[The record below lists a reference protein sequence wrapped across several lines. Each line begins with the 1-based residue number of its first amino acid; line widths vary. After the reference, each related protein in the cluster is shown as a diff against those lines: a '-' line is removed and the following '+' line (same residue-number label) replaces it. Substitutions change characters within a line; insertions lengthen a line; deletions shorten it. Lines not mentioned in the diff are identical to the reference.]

1 MAYVALYRKYR
12 SQSFEEV
19 VGQRH
24 IITVLQNAIRLGRIA
39 HAYLFCGPRGCG
51 KTSTARLLARALN
64 CQASDKPTPTPCG
77 VCDMCMRIRDGS
89 AMDVIEMDAAS
100 ETGIDDVR
108 EKIIE
113 NARYYPAEA
122 RFKVYII
129 DEVHDLSAK
138 AFDSLLKTIEEPPA
152 HVVFILATTEAHKVP
167 ITIRS
172 RCQRMDFRRGTLS
185 DLVENL
191 KRVLNKEGVEY
202 DEEAVIS
209 VARAAEGSFRDSL
222 SLLEQTLAYSDGC
235 LTAETVNVSIGAIGP
250 KVLDEII
257 QVVQS
262 NDIGNALKMADDL
275 MNSGKDAKQTL
286 NALQNHLR
294 DLLVASTS
302 PDASA
307 LSDVSEERFLELKR
321 QSSFFEPRQL
331 LAMLDILSEIERD
344 LRFSNQQ
351 RLLVERALLKIQP
364 ANLQFS
370 QKAIAKA
377 TITTE
382 AVKPSFQ
389 RREPEPPLK
398 TKATI
403 APQPA
408 HEHHAETVSVP
419 KAEKNTHASLSL
431 ESVQFVWRRVLKE
444 MLDKFPS
451 MGAILSDEV
460 YVSGVDGDVVTLSFP
475 SQFAVD
481 KINRIVSKDPGKP
494 MGKDYIAK
502 EMSEQLGGVALKLV
516 CVMNKQLPPVAPTPE
531 FDEPSPAQEI
541 PSPSDEEDDSD
552 DLEDNSNFHEADEP
566 EIADDPDGEEETQME
581 QQSDLDVVLDIFNG
595 RIIP

>member
-51 KTSTARLLARALN
+51 KTSTARLLAKALN

-77 VCDMCMRIRDGS
+77 VCDMCLRIRDGS

-202 DEEAVIS
+202 DDEAVIS

-222 SLLEQTLAYSDGC
+222 SLLEQTLAYSEGR

-275 MNSGKDAKQTL
+275 MNSGKDAKQAL

-321 QSSFFEPRQL
+321 QSSYFEPRQL
-331 LAMLDILSEIERD
+331 LAMLDILAEIERD

-364 ANLQFS
+364 ANLQVS
-370 QKAIAKA
+370 QKAIANA
-377 TITTE
+377 AIRTDTD
-382 AVKPSFQ
+382 KPSHQ
-389 RREPEPPLK
+389 RRESEPSPK

-408 HEHHAETVSVP
+408 PEHHAETVSAR
-419 KAEKNTHASLSL
+419 KDEKITHASLSR
-431 ESVQFVWRRVLKE
+431 ERVQYVWRRVLQE
-444 MLDKFPS
+444 MINKFPS
-451 MGAILSDEV
+451 MGAILSEEV
-460 YVSGVDGDVVTLSFP
+460 YVSGVDGDVVTLAFP

-516 CVMNKQLPPVAPTPE
+516 CVMNKQLPPMALTPE
-531 FDEPSPAQEI
+531 FDEPSSAHEI

-552 DLEDNSNFHEADEP
+552 DLENNSNFHGADEP
-566 EIADDPDGEEETQME
+566 EIADGSDGETETQME

-595 RIIP
+595 RIIS

>member
-51 KTSTARLLARALN
+51 KTSTARLFARALN

-77 VCDMCMRIRDGS
+77 MCDMCMRIRDGS

-113 NARYYPAEA
+113 NARYYPVEA

-222 SLLEQTLAYSDGC
+222 SLLEQTLAYSDGR
-235 LTAETVNVSIGAIGP
+235 LTSDTVNVSLGAIGP
-250 KVLDEII
+250 QVLDEII

-262 NDIGNALKMADDL
+262 NDLGKALKMADDL
-275 MNSGKDAKQTL
+275 INSGKDAKQAI

-302 PDASA
+302 SDASA

-331 LAMLDILSEIERD
+331 LAMLDILAEIERD

-351 RLLVERALLKIQP
+351 RLLMERALLKIQP
-364 ANLQFS
+364 ANLRDS
-370 QKAIAKA
+370 QQAIANA
-377 TITTE
+377 AMRTE
-382 AVKPSFQ
+382 TEKPSLQ
-389 RREPEPPLK
+389 WREPEPSPK
-398 TKATI
+398 TKPTI
-403 APQPA
+403 ATPPA
-408 HEHHAETVSVP
+408 HEHHAETVSSP
-419 KAEKNTHASLSL
+419 KGEKITHAPLSR
-431 ESVQFVWRRVLKE
+431 ESVQSVWRRVLKE

-451 MGAILSDEV
+451 MGAILSEDV
-460 YVSGVDGDVVTLSFP
+460 YVSGVDGDIVTLAFP
-475 SQFAVD
+475 NQFAVE
-481 KINRIVSKDPGKP
+481 KINRIVSKDPAKP
-494 MGKDYIAK
+494 KGKDYIAK
-502 EMSEQLGGVALKLV
+502 EISEQLGGVSLKLV
-516 CVMNKQLPPVAPTPE
+516 CILSKEPPSVAPTPNFE
-531 FDEPSPAQEI
+531 NSPPAQEI
-541 PSPSDEEDDSD
+541 SSPSDDEDDSH
-552 DLEDNSNFHEADEP
+552 DLEDNANLQENDELDA
-566 EIADDPDGEEETQME
+566 ADDSEWEEEAPAK

-595 RIIP
+595 KIIS

>member
-64 CQASDKPTPTPCG
+64 CQASDQPTPTPCG
-77 VCDMCMRIRDGS
+77 ECAMCVRIRDGS

-222 SLLEQTLAYSDGC
+222 SLLEQTLAYSDGR
-235 LTAETVNVSIGAIGP
+235 LTAETVNISIGTIGP
-250 KVLDEII
+250 KTLDEII
-257 QVVQS
+257 SVVQS
-262 NDIGNALKMADDL
+262 NDIGKALAIADDL
-275 MNSGKDAKQTL
+275 MNSGKDTKQMLT
-286 NALQNHLR
+286 ALQNHLR
-294 DLLVASTS
+294 DLLVASTT
-302 PDASA
+302 PNAAA
-307 LSDVSEERFLELKR
+307 LTDISDERFKELKS
-321 QSSFFEPRQL
+321 QSAFFEPHQI
-331 LAMLDILSEIERD
+331 LAMLDILAEIERD

-351 RLLVERALLKIQP
+351 RLLMERALLKIQP
-364 ANLQFS
+364 ANLHVS
-370 QKAIAKA
+370 QKAFASVAVK
-377 TITTE
+377 TE
-382 AVKPSFQ
+382 AEKPSFQ
-389 RREPEPPLK
+389 HREQERSPQ
-398 TKATI
+398 TKQVV
-403 APQPA
+403 APA
-408 HEHHAETVSVP
+408 SVP
-419 KAEKNTHASLSL
+419 KREATPTSPMQEARAPSTSLSL
-431 ESVQFVWRRVLKE
+431 DKVRNVWRQVLKN
-444 MLDKFPS
+444 MLDRFPS
-451 MGAILSDEV
+451 MGAYLSEDV
-460 YVSGVDGDVVTLSFP
+460 FVSEISGDIVTLSFP
-475 SQFAVD
+475 NQFAVD

-494 MGKDYIAK
+494 KGKDYIAK
-502 EMSEQLGGVALKLV
+502 EISDQLGGATVKLI
-516 CVMNKQLPPVAPTPE
+516 CITSKQPPPGATVPVIKEHPPAFEATP
-531 FDEPSPAQEI
+531 PSEENYL
-541 PSPSDEEDDSD
+541 SDEREESM
-552 DLEDNSNFHEADEP
+552 NHFEADTSEA
-566 EIADDPDGEEETQME
+566 ADSTEENDEERTA